1 MTDRDKLAVM
11 INLFSSELTIQKS
24 YWKVVIILSNHLYSY
39 SKGEFMTI
47 NTKRRNIN
55 IVGNMTENIIVF
67 MKSFQLLRVAVNEEN
82 GILWWLGR
90 CK

>member
-1 MTDRDKLAVM
+1 
-11 INLFSSELTIQKS
+11 
-24 YWKVVIILSNHLYSY
+24 
-39 SKGEFMTI
+39 MTI

-67 MKSFQLLRVAVNEEN
+67 RSPFQLLRVAVNEEN